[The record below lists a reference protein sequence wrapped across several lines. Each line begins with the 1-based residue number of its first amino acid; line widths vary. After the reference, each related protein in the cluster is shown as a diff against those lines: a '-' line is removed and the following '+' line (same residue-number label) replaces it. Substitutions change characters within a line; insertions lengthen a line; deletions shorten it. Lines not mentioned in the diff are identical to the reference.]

1 MSTLTEKEIAKIVD
15 EMANL
20 QRTFEP
26 MVKKFEKLKKQLAA
40 YVAEDETD
48 EPIRLTSDSNY
59 ITYTKPTNYLV
70 CKVGAEKFL
79 EETQCFDAISVI
91 VSVAKDQLDD
101 ELLAKLFE
109 LKRGSRRL
117 LKITPIVE
125 IVYDFHDD
133 DVSSSDFKLR

>member
-1 MSTLTEKEIAKIVD
+1 MAKLTDKEIAKIVD

-40 YVAEDETD
+40 YVAEDESD
-48 EPIRLTSDSNY
+48 EPIKLTSDSNY
-59 ITYTKPTNYLV
+59 ITYTKPTNSLV
-70 CKVGAEKFL
+70 CKVCPEKFL
-79 EETQCFDAISVI
+79 EETQCFGAISVV

-117 LKITPIVE
+117 QSITPIVE
-125 IVYDFHDD
+125 TVYDFHDD
-133 DVSSSDFKLR
+133 DDMDYIND

>member
-109 LKRGSRRL
+109 RKRGSRRL
-117 LKITPIVE
+117 QSITPIVE
-125 IVYDFHDD
+125 TVYVFHDD
-133 DVSSSDFKLR
+133 EEDD

>member
-1 MSTLTEKEIAKIVD
+1 MATLTDKEIAKIVD

-26 MVKKFEKLKKQLAA
+26 MVKKYEKLKKQLAA

-48 EPIRLTSDSNY
+48 ETIKLTSDSNY
-59 ITYTKPTNYLV
+59 ITYTKPAYSLV

-79 EETQCFDAISVI
+79 EETQCFDAISVV

-109 LKRGSRRL
+109 RKRGSRRL
-117 LKITPIVE
+117 QSITPIVE
-125 IVYDFHDD
+125 TVYVF
-133 DVSSSDFKLR
+133 SR